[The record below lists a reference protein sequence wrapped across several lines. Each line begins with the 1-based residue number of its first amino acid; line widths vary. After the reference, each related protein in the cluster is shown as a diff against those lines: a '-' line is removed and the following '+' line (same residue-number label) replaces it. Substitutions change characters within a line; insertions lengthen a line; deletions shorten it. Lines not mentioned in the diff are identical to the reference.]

1 MRKTRTCVRLTG
13 PSRASSSAA
22 LLLDCRLDP
31 TCQVFVNVSIGIA
44 CGRVITR
51 RYDLNTTTSERNC
64 VERILALDAFSGIHA
79 AEIVNVHTQ
88 QTLAIFPSLLNL
100 VLYPWP
106 GTCVCA
112 DQYNYTRFPLHVVV
126 DPFLDRYFARA
137 LDRFPCVYVFSALS
151 DAKKHWS
158 KMTGG
163 KLYEVAVADTD
174 VLFEGDMSLV
184 DLAFISRQVSEEVE
198 ACADRYWQGKCSE
211 KPVIEVLVR
220 NATVLTVVSNNE
232 TERQAYFRSWAISST

>member
-1 MRKTRTCVRLTG
+1 MTHQTFY
-13 PSRASSSAA
+13 RADKRIFSAG
-22 LLLDCRLDP
+22 D
-31 TCQVFVNVSIGIA
+31 
-44 CGRVITR
+44 
-51 RYDLNTTTSERNC
+51 
-64 VERILALDAFSGIHA
+64 
-79 AEIVNVHTQ
+79 
-88 QTLAIFPSLLNL
+88 
-100 VLYPWP
+100 
-106 GTCVCA
+106 
-112 DQYNYTRFPLHVVV
+112 VVV
-126 DPFLDRYFARA
+126 SAKEFLAKNPDGSLDLERVFEEKRPKNLPPRA
-137 LDRFPCVYVFSALS
+137 DCLYVFSALS

-184 DLAFISRQVSEEVE
+184 DLAFRSRQVSEEVE